1 MDFIVRLPRTQNG
14 HDAIWVI
21 VNKLTKVA
29 HFISVRENFR
39 AGKLADLY
47 VNNILRL
54 HGAPKSIVSDRGPQF
69 TTRFWKSLHESIG
82 TTLQYSSAYHP
93 QMDGQTKRVNQILE
107 DLLRACVLTYGTNW
121 EKSLSYVEFT
131 YNNSY

>member
-1 MDFIVRLPRTQNG
+1 MDFIVGLPRTQNG

-21 VNKLTKVA
+21 VDRLTKLA
-29 HFISVRENFR
+29 HFVPVKQNYRVD
-39 AGKLADLY
+39 KLADLY
-47 VNNILRL
+47 VDNILRL